1 MKKFVLSLG
10 LILFLVCC
18 GWQEG
23 VGFRTAP
30 AAAEHPRAPG
40 QYYCDPYYTNCTYNN
55 YYSAP
60 YTDPL
65 TQFFYYSVPGWQ
77 GRQLRRDHPRRFD
90 QRRRDFRR
98 HDHPR

>member
-18 GWQEG
+18 GWQG
-23 VGFRTAP
+23 DVGLGTSP

-40 QYYCDPYYTNCTYNN
+40 YYQCDPYYNQCTYNN

-60 YTDPL
+60 YADPL
-65 TQFFYYSVPGWQ
+65 TQFFYYSVPYWSGQ
-77 GRQLRRDHPRRFD
+77 HIRPEHPRRFD
-90 QRRRDFRR
+90 HPRREHRR
-98 HDHPR
+98 YDHPR